1 MCVFCKIMNNEIPAY
16 TLYENEYVKC
26 FLDISQATIGHTLV
40 VPKKHVQDVFSLDK
54 VEAEEIMKATVKV
67 SNILK
72 EKLNVENINLLNNSG
87 LLAGQTVMHFHL
99 HVLPRYGNDEI
110 DFHQVEHEP
119 DFEKLAKLYT
129 KLIEK

>member
-16 TLYENEYVKC
+16 TLYENDYVKC
-26 FLDISQATIGHTLV
+26 FLDISQATVGHTLV
-40 VPKKHVQDVFSLDK
+40 VPKKHVQDIFSLDDK
-54 VEAEEIMKATVKV
+54 EASEIMKAAAKV

-87 LLAGQTVMHFHL
+87 ILAGQTFMHFHL

-119 DFEKLAKLYT
+119 NFDELAKLYDKLT
-129 KLIEK
+129 K